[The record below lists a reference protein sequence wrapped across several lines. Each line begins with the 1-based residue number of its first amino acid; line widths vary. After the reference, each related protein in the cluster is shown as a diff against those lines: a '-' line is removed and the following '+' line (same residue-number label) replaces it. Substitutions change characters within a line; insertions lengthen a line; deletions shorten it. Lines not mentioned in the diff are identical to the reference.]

1 MKSLNQNTRIMYDS
15 VERDN
20 QVIYSEAPMKYLTA
34 DINQTR
40 YLDHPSMIDIHV
52 ENKLR
57 S

>member
-1 MKSLNQNTRIMYDS
+1 MYDS